1 MLENKEMLKAII
13 IIIIISITII
23 CSVIFYK
30 KETEEF
36 IYYNYVEDK
45 VEKTIVNQTNNEA
58 EATASKI
65 KVYVTGEVNIPGV
78 KELEEGARIEDAI
91 NCSGGITSQ
100 ADISKVNLAYP
111 LEDGQKLYIPN
122 INDKNTEEYISI
134 GNENGVIENASD
146 GSVNNININKA
157 TVSELMKI
165 PGVGE
170 ALAKRIIDYRKE
182 NGKFIKIEDLK
193 NVSGIGDKK
202 FDSLKEYIVTR

>member
-1 MLENKEMLKAII
+1 MLENKEMLKTII
-13 IIIIISITII
+13 IIIIISITIV

-36 IYYNYVEDK
+36 IYYNYVEDE